1 MKVEKT
7 PIDGLLVIEP
17 KCFGDARG
25 FFMESFQRERYAR
38 AGIAEDFVQDNQ
50 SRSTKGI
57 LRGMHFQKKWPQA
70 QIVTVLRGCIFD
82 VGVDLRARSATFGR
96 WFGVELSD
104 SGPRQLYMAAGIAH
118 GYCVLSDMVDLHYK
132 CSRYYDPRDEAGLLW
147 NDPDVGIAWPI
158 APSGISPRDAAYPKL
173 RDLTPDQLPHDP
185 HGQAVG

>member
-17 KCFGDARG
+17 KYFGDARG
-25 FFMESFQRERYAR
+25 FFMESFQRERYAQ
-38 AGIAEDFVQDNQ
+38 AGITEDFVQDNQ
-50 SRSTKGI
+50 SRSAKGI

-82 VGVDLRARSATFGR
+82 VGVDLRPRSATFGR
-96 WFGVELSD
+96 WFGIELSD
-104 SGPRQLYMAAGIAH
+104 TGPRQLYMAAGIAH
-118 GYCVLSDMVDLHYK
+118 GYCVLSGMVDLHYK
-132 CSRYYDPRDEAGLLW
+132 CSRYYEPRDEAGLLW

-158 APSGISPRDAAYPKL
+158 VPSGISPRDAAYPKL
-173 RDLTPDQLPHDP
+173 RDLTPDELPHDP